1 MKIAAYIR
9 ISDQSQNID
18 SQREAI
24 TGWLSNH
31 GIELDTVQWFQDTYT
46 GRTTRRPGFEALQKA
61 IFDGT
66 VKTVVVWKLDRIAR
80 TIREGVNTIADW
92 CNGDVRLV
100 CVTQQI
106 DLSGPIGQMI
116 GSLMF
121 GVAEIGL
128 VSNKENQARGIAAAK
143 KRGKYKGRKKGTT
156 KARPDRA
163 RELQAQGLTG
173 PEIATALGV
182 TERTVWRYLSTP

>member
-1 MKIAAYIR
+1 M
-9 ISDQSQNID
+9 
-18 SQREAI
+18 
-24 TGWLSNH
+24 
-31 GIELDTVQWFQDTYT
+31 QWFQDTYT